1 MMNNARPHARRLGLL
16 VVACTALAACASDQT
31 TNPEGTPPAN
41 QVWVQDNRFVPDSIA
56 INDGESVTFVWKGVN
71 LHSIVFDDHAIS
83 SITPRVSGEVAVTSP
98 STGTYTYYCSIHGRS
113 IMSGKVVVQP
123 VAPTGGPGD

>member
-1 MMNNARPHARRLGLL
+1 MMNNARPHVRRLGLL
-16 VVACTALAACASDQT
+16 AVACTALAACSSDQT
-31 TNPEGTPPAN
+31 TNPGGTPPAN

-71 LHSIVFDDHAIS
+71 LHSIVFDDRTIP
-83 SITPRVSGEVAVTSP
+83 SITPRVSGEVDVTFP

-113 IMSGKVVVQP
+113 IMSGKVVVQA
-123 VAPTGGPGD
+123 VAPTGGPGN